1 MLPNA
6 RTMHAVESSGLNIFV
21 NIGADKMTFLRRT
34 LLALATASV
43 VVFGSAANAYE
54 QGDWLVRVGVGNV
67 DPKSSNGLVASVDSG
82 TAVVFNGTYFFTP
95 NLGFEI
101 LAATPF
107 SHDIKLAADGT
118 KVGET
123 KHLPPTF
130 SLQYHFDT
138 AGAFRPYVG
147 AGLNYTLFFDEDT
160 TGPLAGSSLK
170 LDDSVGLAAQL
181 GADFDISD
189 TMFLNFDLRWIDIN
203 TDAELDGSP
212 LEEVEIDPLVYSLTL
227 GWKF

>member
-1 MLPNA
+1 
-6 RTMHAVESSGLNIFV
+6 
-21 NIGADKMTFLRRT
+21 MT
-34 LLALATASV
+34 AAAAV
-43 VVFGSAANAYE
+43 VVFSSAANAYDK
-54 QGDWLVRVGVGNV
+54 GDWLLRVGVGHV
-67 DPKSSNGLVASVDSG
+67 DPKSDNGLVAKVDSG

-95 NLGFEI
+95 NIGFEI

-130 SLQYHFDT
+130 SLQYHFIPD
-138 AGAFRPYVG
+138 GVLKPYVG
-147 AGLNYTLFFDEDT
+147 AGLNYTLFFDEST
-160 TGPLAGSSLK
+160 TGPLSGSSLS
-170 LDDSVGLAAQL
+170 LDDSFGLAAQV
-181 GADFDISD
+181 GADFDISEK
-189 TMFLNFDLRWIDIN
+189 MFVNFDLRWIDIN
-203 TDAELDGSP
+203 TDAKLDGAA

>member
-1 MLPNA
+1 
-6 RTMHAVESSGLNIFV
+6 
-21 NIGADKMTFLRRT
+21 MTFLRRS
-34 LLALATASV
+34 LLAAATLAV
-43 VVFGSAANAYE
+43 VVLSSAANAYE
-54 QGDWLVRVGVGNV
+54 KGDWLLRVGVGNV
-67 DPKSSNGLVASVDSG
+67 DPKSSNGIVASVDSG

-95 NLGFEI
+95 NVGFEI

-107 SHDIKLAADGT
+107 SHDIKLASDGT

-130 SLQYHFDT
+130 SLQYHFIPD
-138 AGAFRPYVG
+138 GAFRPYVG

-160 TGPLAGSSLK
+160 TGPLSASSLS
-170 LDDSVGLAAQL
+170 LDDSVGFAAQL
-181 GADFDISD
+181 GADFDISEK
-189 TMFLNFDLRWIDIN
+189 MFLNFDLRWIDIN
-203 TDAELDGSP
+203 TDAELDDLP

>member
-1 MLPNA
+1 MKSIQRIL
-6 RTMHAVESSGLNIFV
+6 FV
-21 NIGADKMTFLRRT
+21 A
-34 LLALATASV
+34 ATAVV
-43 VVFGSAANAYE
+43 VVFSSAANAYE
-54 QGDWLVRVGVGNV
+54 KGDWLLRVGVGNV
-67 DPKSSNGLVASVDSG
+67 DPKSSNGLVANVDSG

-95 NLGFEI
+95 NVGLEI

-138 AGAFRPYVG
+138 QSAFKPYVG
-147 AGLNYTLFFDEDT
+147 AGLNYTLFFDEET
-160 TGPLAGSSLK
+160 TGPLSGSSLK

-181 GADFDISD
+181 GTDFDISE
-189 TMFLNFDLRWIDIN
+189 TMFVNLDIRWIDIN
-203 TDAELDGSP
+203 TDAELDGAA
-212 LEEVEIDPLVYSLTL
+212 LEEVEIDPMVYSLTL
-227 GWKF
+227 GWRF

>member
-1 MLPNA
+1 
-6 RTMHAVESSGLNIFV
+6 
-21 NIGADKMTFLRRT
+21 MTLFRRT
-34 LLALATASV
+34 LFVAATAVV
-43 VVFGSAANAYE
+43 VVFSSAANAYE
-54 QGDWLVRVGVGNV
+54 KGDWLVRVGVGNV
-67 DPKSSNGLVASVDSG
+67 DPKSNNGEIASVDSG

-138 AGAFRPYVG
+138 ESAFKPYVG
-147 AGLNYTLFFDEDT
+147 AGLNYTLFFDEET
-160 TGPLAGSSLK
+160 TGPLAGTSLS
-170 LDDSVGLAAQL
+170 LDDSFGLAAQL

-189 TMFLNFDLRWIDIN
+189 TMFVNLDVRWIDIN
-203 TDAELDGSP
+203 TDAELDGAA
-212 LEEVEIDPLVYSLTL
+212 LEEVEIDPMVYSLTL
-227 GWKF
+227 GWRF